1 MVLLAKL
8 MAAAMGRVAI
18 PETERREFILYV
30 DEFQSLATQ
39 SFVTLL
45 SEARKFGLSLV
56 LANQFLAQVKDPRII
71 QAIFG
76 NVATLVCFRLGQA
89 DAELMEKE
97 FAPAF
102 GRFDLRNLP
111 NWHACITTL
120 VNGQTTR
127 PFTLQTLPDP
137 TPFDDTRA
145 RRVRAS
151 SRKRYGRA
159 RTAVDEEIARSL
171 RWPPDREQE
180 DEQEG

>member
-1 MVLLAKL
+1 
-8 MAAAMGRVAI
+8 VAI
-18 PETERREFILYV
+18 PEGKRREFILYV

-56 LANQFLAQVKDPRII
+56 LANQFLAQVKDPRIV

-111 NWHACITTL
+111 NWHACVRTL
-120 VNGQTTR
+120 AAGQVVR
-127 PFTLQTLPDP
+127 PFTLQTLPEA
-137 TPFDDTRA
+137 TPWDDA
-145 RRVRAS
+145 LAQAVRS
-151 SRKRYGRA
+151 GSQRRYGRPRRVA
-159 RTAVDEEIARSL
+159 EKEIARSF
-171 RWPPDREQE
+171 RCRDDEEGEEQE
-180 DEQEG
+180 EA